1 MTEQISVSMYI
12 YIYIY
17 IYIVWYELSKGNN
30 KKTTI
35 HIYLYVQFCE
45 ISEIRKQARRQVT
58 QTIVDQLSVKYRKI
72 TTGMK

>member
-1 MTEQISVSMYI
+1 MTEQILISMYI
-12 YIYIY
+12 YIYYIYVTYIY
-17 IYIVWYELSKGNN
+17 IYWGKN
-30 KKTTI
+30 KETTI